1 MITVWGWSHV
11 QRIDAMWAN
20 FLNFSCMYVVSPA
33 TLCLVHCLALCF
45 GVLLCPALVLVVFAF
60 FCLVFS
66 CSLKLCLVWEARY
79 SYLMF
84 NAQSTAMV
92 MSDWNSSHHS
102 TGKIMEHH
110 MSRSYVTL
118 CWKRTGGENKIE
130 STCEAEM
137 SQNFRQQTKHPNVP
151 ILCALQ
157 SLKNEF
163 LIPLH

>member
-1 MITVWGWSHV
+1 MLCEPVFSTSL
-11 QRIDAMWAN
+11 AM
-20 FLNFSCMYVVSPA
+20 LYVR
-33 TLCLVHCLALCF
+33 CLACHAVHCLALCF

-66 CSLKLCLVWEARY
+66 CSLMLCLVWEARY

-84 NAQSTAMV
+84 NPESTAMV
-92 MSDWNSSHHS
+92 ISHRNSSHHI

-110 MSRSYVTL
+110 MSRSSVTL

-157 SLKNEF
+157 SLKRKYV
-163 LIPLH
+163 IPLH